1 MVGKYDLKPE
11 DQLLLACSL
20 TRISKENI
28 KRIKKLTNL
37 DLDLDYL
44 IDMAYKHRLSPL
56 LYWHLNEISPEL
68 IPPDLKRTLKE
79 DFYRNV
85 RKNLMMF
92 KELMEVLNVLKKE
105 GITPIPYKGPVLAI
119 MTYKNLGFRI
129 FGDLDFYVPLKDVS
143 QTRDILIQE
152 GYEPLMELTSNQEK
166 AFYKFQREYH
176 FTNKET
182 GITIE
187 IKWKFL
193 STLVSIQNE
202 PFFHEK
208 EFLREVDLEQFKV
221 KTISPQYLILIL
233 SIHNASHSF
242 SSLYRFCDI
251 SELIKS
257 NDSINWKH
265 LLEIAGDLGVQR
277 IFMVNLYILREL
289 FGIELPEEVL
299 KEINSDEKVEN
310 ISKDILRR
318 LFTPKPFKMIEKVSL
333 HMRLHKK
340 GLDKLKIL
348 FGMIFL
354 PTPQIIES
362 ISLPIFLE
370 PVYYFIQLFHM
381 LKYIIIRLVYE

>member
-20 TRISKENI
+20 TRISEENI

-37 DLDLDYL
+37 DLDWDYL

-79 DFYRNV
+79 DFHRNV

-105 GITPIPYKGPVLAI
+105 GITPIPYKGPVMAI

-129 FGDLDFYVPLKDVS
+129 FGDLDLFVPLKEVP

-152 GYEPLMELTSNQEK
+152 GYEAWMELTSNQEK

-182 GITIE
+182 NITLE

-193 STLVSIQNE
+193 STLFSITNE
-202 PFFHEK
+202 PFCNETG
-208 EFLREVDLEQFKV
+208 FLREVDLDQFKV
-221 KTISPQYLILIL
+221 KTISPPYLILIL

-251 SELIKS
+251 SELVKS
-257 NDSINWKH
+257 EDNINWQY
-265 LLEIAGDLGVQR
+265 LLEIAKDLGVQR

-289 FGIELPEEVL
+289 FGIQLSEDFLEQ
-299 KEINSDEKVEN
+299 INNDKDVEN
-310 ISKDILRR
+310 ISEGIIRR
-318 LFTPKPFKMIEKVSL
+318 LFTPKPIGILEKVTF
-333 HMRLHKK
+333 HMKLREKRV
-340 GLDKLKIL
+340 DKLKTL
-348 FGMIFL
+348 LNMIFL
-354 PTPQIIES
+354 PTPGVIEGV
-362 ISLPIFLE
+362 SLPLVLE
-370 PVYYFIQLFHM
+370 PVYYILRVFQM
-381 LKYIIIRLVYE
+381 LKNIIHP

>member
-20 TRISKENI
+20 TRISEENI

-37 DLDLDYL
+37 DLDWDYL

-79 DFYRNV
+79 DFNRNV
-85 RKNLMMF
+85 RKNLLMF

-129 FGDLDFYVPLKDVS
+129 FGDLDFYVQLKEVP

-152 GYEPLMELTSNQEK
+152 GYEAWMELTSNQEK

-182 GITIE
+182 NITLE

-202 PFFHEK
+202 PFFHEN
-208 EFLREVDLEQFKV
+208 EFLREVDLDQFKV
-221 KTISPQYLILIL
+221 KTISPQYLIMIL

-251 SELIKS
+251 SELVKS
-257 NDSINWKH
+257 EDNINWQY
-265 LLEIAGDLGVQR
+265 LLELAKDLGMQR

-289 FGIELPEEVL
+289 FGIQLSEDFLEQ
-299 KEINSDEKVEN
+299 INNDKDVEN
-310 ISKDILRR
+310 ISEGIVRM
-318 LFTPKPFKMIEKVSL
+318 LFTPKSIGILEKVTF
-333 HMRLHKK
+333 HMKLREKRV
-340 GLDKLKIL
+340 DKLKTL
-348 FGMIFL
+348 LNMIFL
-354 PTPQIIES
+354 PTPGVIEGV
-362 ISLPIFLE
+362 SLPLVLE
-370 PVYYFIQLFHM
+370 PVYYILRVFQM
-381 LKYIIIRLVYE
+381 LKNIIHP